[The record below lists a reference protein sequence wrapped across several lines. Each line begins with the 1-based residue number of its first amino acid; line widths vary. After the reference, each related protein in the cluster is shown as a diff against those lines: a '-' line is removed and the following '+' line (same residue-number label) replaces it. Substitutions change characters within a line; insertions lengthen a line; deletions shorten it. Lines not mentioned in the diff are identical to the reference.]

1 MKDAVESVVELVQD
15 ENSVCSCKYKAITK
29 K

>member
-15 ENSVCSCKYKAITK
+15 ENSVCYYKSKTITNK
-29 K
+29 